1 MVFSIG
7 NILYIS
13 LLLVNAIAV
22 LSEERFLAR
31 SACHFIL
38 CSIDLF
44 SSLCLLHICFGTP
57 LLCPVGWSTQQPQM
71 GSQGFTQPYDA
82 GYGGAGSGQG
92 DLTVKMKL
100 VNLIGAVRTL
110 MRSECL
116 VSFNACLCCIQ
127 SVCLQRRTN
136 TL

>member
-1 MVFSIG
+1 MAFSIG

-31 SACHFIL
+31 I
-38 CSIDLF
+38 
-44 SSLCLLHICFGTP
+44 
-57 LLCPVGWSTQQPQM
+57 GWSTQQPQA
-71 GSQGFTQPYDA
+71 GQQGFAQPYDA
-82 GYGGAGSGQG
+82 GYGSAGGAQG

-110 MRSECL
+110 MRIPLIGVNL
-116 VSFNACLCCIQ
+116 VVIVYEL
-127 SVCLQRRTN
+127 VLG
-136 TL
+136 